1 MTAIESSEEC
11 KECEE
16 CEECPSLHILAEDV
30 NWLTGLNEPPQDV
43 LDLLEFFL
51 SRVTGRLTRLRTS
64 PYRDTQID
72 DIRTVHMLDHVHVH
86 YMDIMD
92 RYMIS

>member
-11 KECEE
+11 KE